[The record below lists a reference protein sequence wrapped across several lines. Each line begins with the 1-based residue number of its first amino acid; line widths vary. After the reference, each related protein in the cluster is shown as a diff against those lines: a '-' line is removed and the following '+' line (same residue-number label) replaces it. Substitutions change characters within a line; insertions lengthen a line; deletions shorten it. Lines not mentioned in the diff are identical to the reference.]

1 VSGVHAVSQ
10 PASLFETPPGS
21 VMAAVTGPRRAVIE
35 RVLSVMRAQPGEPL
49 RLTDLAEIA
58 ALSPF
63 HFARTFRQVT
73 GSPPGEFLAALRLEQ
88 AKSLLLT
95 TDMRVTDICFE
106 VGYNSLGTFTSRFT
120 QHVGLPPARLRQ
132 LAALG
137 DLADADPRARPHI
150 RPAARGGVAG
160 WIGGAPVSDP
170 LIFVGLFP
178 AAIPQGWP
186 VAGTVL
192 TAPGPFWLPAPPD
205 GVYHLRVA
213 AVPEA
218 HDPLA
223 LLLPDDRL
231 RVGVGDGVVLIRNGR
246 VTGSTAI
253 TLRPRCPTD
262 PPILI
267 ALPALLTRDRAR
279 RAG

>member
-1 VSGVHAVSQ
+1 
-10 PASLFETPPGS
+10 
-21 VMAAVTGPRRAVIE
+21 
-35 RVLSVMRAQPGEPL
+35 
-49 RLTDLAEIA
+49 
-58 ALSPF
+58 
-63 HFARTFRQVT
+63 
-73 GSPPGEFLAALRLEQ
+73 
-88 AKSLLLT
+88 
-95 TDMRVTDICFE
+95 
-106 VGYNSLGTFTSRFT
+106 
-120 QHVGLPPARLRQ
+120 
-132 LAALG
+132 
-137 DLADADPRARPHI
+137 
-150 RPAARGGVAG
+150 
-160 WIGGAPVSDP
+160 
-170 LIFVGLFP
+170 
-178 AAIPQGWP
+178 
-186 VAGTVL
+186 VL
-192 TAPGPFWLPAPPD
+192 TAPGPFWLPTPPD